1 MNSYCRDNERPCSLA
16 RGVTRLRKWGTLVDS
31 NPQVMIRD
39 EVYAVGVQSE
49 AVDRMLYDS
58 LLAQNTLSHF
68 FEVDL
73 YHPS

>member
-1 MNSYCRDNERPCSLA
+1 
-16 RGVTRLRKWGTLVDS
+16 
-31 NPQVMIRD
+31 MIRD